1 MLLSVRTG
9 SASLNA
15 MSAHS
20 SDVRQAE
27 AAALRAAGHP
37 ELIEAASHL
46 LAGAFGKAEPLC
58 RAVLKRDPLDVNAM
72 RLLAEIGIEVG
83 RLEDA
88 ETLLVRALELAP
100 DFRLARGSYANVLG
114 RRGKFEAALA
124 ELEILLAA
132 DPHQAAYLI
141 LKANTLVRIGDHASA
156 IAIFRDILTRVP
168 ATAGIQMSLGHSL
181 KTVGHQD
188 EAIAAYDAAR
198 ILRDDL
204 GDAYWSLANLKTFRF
219 SDDDIDT
226 MRTVAG
232 RETIDREDYFHLAF
246 ALGKALEDRGEF
258 EESFTWYRRGNAI
271 KRRLVTYSA
280 DDNHSDMARISE
292 YFSKDVFAT
301 RQNAGC
307 QDRAPIFIVGL
318 PRAGSTLLEQILAS
332 HSAVEGTQELPDII
346 SIARRIAD
354 KKRTDDPSNYPDGL
368 TQLSDADL
376 TALGE
381 EYIERTRIHRTGAPF
396 FIDKMPNNF
405 AHIGLIR
412 LILPNARIIDARR
425 HPLAC
430 CFSGYKQLFAKGQ
443 NFTYNLT
450 DIGRYYADYVRLMRH
465 WHDVL
470 PGHVLQVQYEDMVAD
485 TEAQV
490 RRLLDHCGLP
500 FEDNCLRF
508 YENKRAVKTASSEQV
523 RQPIFTSGLDQ
534 WENFEPWL
542 SPLKAALGETLVTY
556 KQ

>member
-1 MLLSVRTG
+1 
-9 SASLNA
+9 
-15 MSAHS
+15 MSANS
-20 SDVRQAE
+20 TDLRQAE
-27 AAALRAAGHP
+27 AEALRAAGHP

-58 RAVLKRDPLDVNAM
+58 RVVLKRDPLDVNAM

-88 ETLLVRALELAP
+88 EALLARALELTP
-100 DFRLARGSYANVLG
+100 GFRLARFSYANVLG
-114 RRGKFEAALA
+114 RRGKFQAALT
-124 ELEILLAA
+124 ELDALLEV
-132 DPHQAAYLI
+132 DPDQPGYLI
-141 LKANTLVRIGDHASA
+141 LKANTLVRIGDHESA
-156 IAIFRDILTRVP
+156 IDIYRNVLARVP
-168 ATAGIQMSLGHSL
+168 ATAGVQMSLGHSL

-188 EAIAAYDAAR
+188 EAIAAYNIAR
-198 ILRDDL
+198 SLRDDL

-219 SDDDIDT
+219 SDDDLDT

-232 RETIDREDYFHLAF
+232 RETISREDYFHLAF

-258 EESFTWYRRGNAI
+258 DESFTWYRRGNAI

-280 DDNHSDMARISE
+280 DDNHSDMTRISA
-292 YFSKDVFAT
+292 YFSKDVFET
-301 RQNAGC
+301 RRNAGC
-307 QDRAPIFIVGL
+307 PDRAPIFIVGL

-354 KKRTDDPSNYPDGL
+354 KKRTDDPSNYPGGL
-368 TQLSDADL
+368 TQLSDSDL

-381 EYIERTRIHRTGAPF
+381 EYIERTRIHRSGAPF

-412 LILPNARIIDARR
+412 LILPKATIIDARR
-425 HPLAC
+425 HPIAC

-470 PGHVLQVQYEDMVAD
+470 PGHVLHVQYEDMVAD

-542 SPLKAALGETLVTY
+542 GPLKAALGETLVTY

>member
-1 MLLSVRTG
+1 MSVRSR
-9 SASLNA
+9 SASLIA
-15 MSAHS
+15 MSAS
-20 SDVRQAE
+20 STDLRQAE
-27 AAALRAAGHP
+27 AEALRAAGHP
-37 ELIEAASHL
+37 ELIEAASHM

-58 RAVLKRDPLDVNAM
+58 RVVLKRDPFDVNAM

-88 ETLLVRALELAP
+88 EALLARALELTP
-100 DFRLARGSYANVLG
+100 GFRLARFSYANVLG
-114 RRGKFEAALA
+114 RRGKFQAALT
-124 ELEILLAA
+124 ELDALLEA
-132 DPHQAAYLI
+132 DPDQPGYLI
-141 LKANTLVRIGDHASA
+141 LKANTLVRIGDHESA
-156 IAIFRDILTRVP
+156 IAIYRNVLARAP
-168 ATAGIQMSLGHSL
+168 ATAGVQMSLGHSL
-181 KTVGHQD
+181 KTVGLQD
-188 EAIAAYDAAR
+188 EAIAAYDTAR
-198 ILRDDL
+198 RLRDDL

-219 SDDDIDT
+219 SDDDLDA

-232 RETIDREDYFHLAF
+232 REATSREDYYHLAF
-246 ALGKALEDRGEF
+246 ALGKALEDRGKF
-258 EESFTWYRRGNAI
+258 EESFAWYRRGNAI

-280 DDNHSDMARISE
+280 DDNHSDVTRISQ
-292 YFSKDVFAT
+292 YFSKDVFET
-301 RQNAGC
+301 RRNAGC
-307 QDRAPIFIVGL
+307 KDRAPIFIVGL

-354 KKRTDDPSNYPDGL
+354 KKRTDDPSNYPSGL

-412 LILPNARIIDARR
+412 LILPKATIIDARR

-450 DIGRYYADYVRLMRH
+450 DIGRYYADYVKLMRH

-470 PGHVLQVQYEDMVAD
+470 PGHVLHVQYEDMVAD

>member
-1 MLLSVRTG
+1 M
-9 SASLNA
+9 
-15 MSAHS
+15 
-20 SDVRQAE
+20 
-27 AAALRAAGHP
+27 
-37 ELIEAASHL
+37 
-46 LAGAFGKAEPLC
+46 
-58 RAVLKRDPLDVNAM
+58 VLKRDPLNVNAM
-72 RLLAEIGIEVG
+72 RLLAEIGMEVG

-88 ETLLVRALELAP
+88 EALLVRALELAP
-100 DFRLARGSYANVLG
+100 DFRLARGSYANVLA

-124 ELEILLAA
+124 ELNALLAA
-132 DPHQAAYLI
+132 EPDQPGYLI
-141 LKANTLVRIGDHASA
+141 LKANTLVRIGDHETA
-156 IAIFRDILTRVP
+156 IAIYREVLARIPD
-168 ATAGIQMSLGHSL
+168 TAGVQMSLGHSL

-188 EAIAAYDAAR
+188 QAIAAYTAAR
-198 ILRDDL
+198 LLRDDL

-219 SDDDIDT
+219 SDDDLDT
-226 MRTVAG
+226 MRAVAG
-232 RETIDREDYFHLAF
+232 RETTGREDYFHLAF

-271 KRRLVTYSA
+271 KRRLIAYSA
-280 DDNHSDMARISE
+280 DENHSDVARISD
-292 YFSKDVFAT
+292 YFSKDVFEA
-301 RQNAGC
+301 RRNAGC

-354 KKRTDDPSNYPDGL
+354 KKRSDDQSSYPGGL
-368 TQLSDADL
+368 TRLSDADL

-412 LILPNARIIDARR
+412 LILPNATIIDARR
-425 HPLAC
+425 HPVAC

-450 DIGRYYADYVRLMRH
+450 DIGRYYADYVGLMRH
-465 WHDVL
+465 WKEVL
-470 PGHVLQVQYEDMVAD
+470 PGHVLRVQYEDMVAD
-485 TEAQV
+485 TQAQV

-508 YENKRAVKTASSEQV
+508 YENRRAVKTASSEQV

-542 SPLKAALGETLVTY
+542 SPLKAALGDTLVTY